1 MLMDMRDDHEC
12 QFQALVHAQQEDSEL
27 FWSWMDRE
35 VQAAGTSSAPATSTH
50 VPLSKMGPQGD
61 PEAFIDLFEKTGGM

>member
-1 MLMDMRDDHEC
+1 MDMKDDHEC